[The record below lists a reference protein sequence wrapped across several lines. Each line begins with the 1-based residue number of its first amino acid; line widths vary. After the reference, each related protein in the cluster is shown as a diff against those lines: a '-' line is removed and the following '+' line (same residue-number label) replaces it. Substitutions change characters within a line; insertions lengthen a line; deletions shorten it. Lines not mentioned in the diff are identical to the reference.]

1 MTKCQNINK
10 HQSKAVSK
18 EKSTIS
24 EIVLKY
30 FLHVS

>member
-1 MTKCQNINK
+1 MSKYKYK